1 MEFIFKALGHPNI
14 TSKHSSTF
22 EITMDPEIGKAAD
35 CIIGVSSDS
44 VMGDIPPEIK
54 MALQQE
60 NTAVRLILKT
70 KSAQD
75 EISGCGHPLLT
86 LNHPTDMV
94 CRTSDYTCSRT
105 LMIRADKAAC
115 DLNHLLIED
124 LKEGK
129 VLEVKIIVDEVEV
142 EALH

>member
-14 TSKHSSTF
+14 TSRHSSTF
-22 EITMDPEIGKAAD
+22 EVTRDPEIGKAAD

-44 VMGDIPPEIK
+44 VMEDIPPEIK
-54 MALQQE
+54 MAIKQE
-60 NTAVRLILKT
+60 NRVIKLILKT
-70 KSAQD
+70 KNAQD
-75 EISGCGHPLLT
+75 EISGYGHPLLT

-115 DLNHLLIED
+115 DINPFLIED

-129 VLEVKIIVDEVEV
+129 VLEVKIIVDGV
-142 EALH
+142 EALE